1 MTAVETGKRIK
12 ELRKIKK
19 ISGKALGDA
28 IGKNKTTIYRY
39 EAGLVDEIPALALKG
54 IADVLGTT
62 PEYLLGLNKDVHYT
76 DTSSFSSSVGRL
88 VTFYRN
94 RIGLTIQELSERVGI
109 PATQVQLIESGQD
122 RVFDRELMLKFAS
135 AFNIEASR
143 LINETS
149 FVESIG
155 KNMKAI
161 RELSM
166 LEEDVI
172 CASTGIEKE
181 RYMELEAGADPSFDE
196 INAIISF
203 YKIPAQWLINYDFS
217 AINNDNRLKVA
228 FHLISSTDNITD
240 DELNQIVAFIDF
252 ILSRRKL

>member
-1 MTAVETGKRIK
+1 MTALETGKRIK

-19 ISGKALGDA
+19 ISGKALGEA

-39 EAGLVDEIPALALKG
+39 ESGLVDEIPALALSR

-62 PEYLLGLNKDVHYT
+62 PEYLLGINQDVHYT
-76 DTSSFSSSVGRL
+76 STSSFSSSVGRL
-88 VTFYRN
+88 VTYYRN
-94 RIGLTIQELSERVGI
+94 SINLSIQELADRVGI
-109 PATQVQLIESGQD
+109 AAAQVQLIESGQD
-122 RVFDRELMLKFAS
+122 RVFDRDLMLKFAS
-135 AFNIEASR
+135 ALNIEPSR
-143 LINETS
+143 LINDTS

-172 CASTGIEKE
+172 CTSTGIEKE
-181 RYMELEAGADPSFDE
+181 RYMELEDGADPSFDE

-203 YKIPAQWLINYDFS
+203 YKIPAQWLINYDFG

-228 FHLISSTDNITD
+228 FHLISSTDKIS
-240 DELNQIVAFIDF
+240 DEELSQIVAFIDF
-252 ILSRRKL
+252 ILNRRK